1 MTVPQVDVEEYGY
14 FADNQRRHADD
25 THLFEVH
32 EPYNGKLF
40 ARVAAGS
47 RADARLAVDAASKAF
62 AGWSGSAPDEKA
74 RLFLKAAEIVRRR
87 RTEIAEVL
95 ARETGST
102 ISFATFQQDLR
113 RSQNVDVRAQHDRHI
128 ESSRRPASL
137 QGRYDF
143 IVVGAGAAGSVLA
156 AELSASGAQV
166 LVIESGGPDDA
177 PTIAN
182 PSVWFYNV
190 GGPLDYHLPVTP
202 SPRLNNRKFN
212 MALGHVLGGG
222 SSINAMVW
230 MRGMQRDYDGWAK
243 NGAKGWAFADVL
255 PVFKSQEDWEG
266 GANEWRGA
274 GGPIHIRRPKDPHPT
289 APAFIDAAREMGMP
303 ILDDVNGPM
312 RPGAGY
318 INMNIAADGTRV
330 SAVRAFLRPA
340 LSRPNL
346 TLLLNTNVVKLNF
359 KGTRCVG
366 VKLMTDG
373 AVKDIAADKEVIL
386 AAGAINSPKLLML
399 SGVGE
404 AKALRSLGIDVVE
417 NLPGVGENLQDHV
430 LVSGVVFKYK
440 GKMPDRPADSNAVE
454 AEAYLSSGPSGDT
467 DISLV
472 LHQLPV
478 VTPEVASRFGTPPPD
493 AFTIAPA
500 LVQPTSRGS
509 VRLASNNFQD
519 AAVIDGNYLGTD
531 HDFAAIVR
539 AIEAARELGNQHAFD
554 SLRESE
560 LIPGP
565 KASAE
570 EIRELARLASAS
582 FGHAVGTCKMG
593 VDKLAVVD
601 PELRVHGILG
611 LRVADASVM
620 PRIITG
626 PGTNASTHMIAGRA
640 ATLILG

>member
-1 MTVPQVDVEEYGY
+1 MIDSSNKE
-14 FADNQRRHADD
+14 
-25 THLFEVH
+25 
-32 EPYNGKLF
+32 
-40 ARVAAGS
+40 
-47 RADARLAVDAASKAF
+47 
-62 AGWSGSAPDEKA
+62 
-74 RLFLKAAEIVRRR
+74 
-87 RTEIAEVL
+87 
-95 ARETGST
+95 
-102 ISFATFQQDLR
+102 
-113 RSQNVDVRAQHDRHI
+113 I
-128 ESSRRPASL
+128 ESH
-137 QGRYDF
+137 YDY

-177 PTIAN
+177 PTIMN
-182 PSVWFYNV
+182 PSIWFYNV
-190 GGPLDYHLPVTP
+190 AGPLDYQLPIAP

-222 SSINAMVW
+222 TSINAMVW
-230 MRGMQRDYDGWAK
+230 MRGMQRDYDRWAE

-255 PVFKSQEDWEG
+255 PVFKKQEDWEG
-266 GANEWRGA
+266 GANEWRGS
-274 GGPIHIRRPKDPHPT
+274 GGPIHIRRPKNPHPT
-289 APAFIDAAREMGMP
+289 APAFIEAAREMGMP
-303 ILDDVNGPM
+303 ILADVNGPM

-346 TLLLNTNVVKLNF
+346 TLQLNTNVLKLNF
-359 KGTRCVG
+359 RGTRCVG
-366 VKLMTDG
+366 VKVMTHG
-373 AVKDIAADKEVIL
+373 PVKDIAADKEVVL
-386 AAGAINSPKLLML
+386 AAGAIHSPKLLML

-404 AKALRSLGIDVVE
+404 ETPLRSLGIDVVE

-430 LVSGVVFKYK
+430 LLSGVVFKYK

-454 AEAYLSSGPSGDT
+454 AEAYLSSSPSADT

-478 VTPEVASRFGTPPPD
+478 VTPEVASRFGAPPAD

-500 LVQPTSRGS
+500 LVQPTSKGS

-519 AAVIDGNYLGTD
+519 APVIDGNYLGTD
-531 HDFAAIVR
+531 QDFAAIVR
-539 AIEAARELGNQHAFD
+539 AIEAAREIGNQHAFD
-554 SLRESE
+554 SMREGE

-565 KASAE
+565 KSSTE

-620 PRIITG
+620 PQIITG
-626 PGTNASTHMIAGRA
+626 PGTNASAHMIAGRA
-640 ATLILG
+640 AELILG

>member
-1 MTVPQVDVEEYGY
+1 MI
-14 FADNQRRHADD
+14 D
-25 THLFEVH
+25 TS
-32 EPYNGKLF
+32 NK
-40 ARVAAGS
+40 
-47 RADARLAVDAASKAF
+47 
-62 AGWSGSAPDEKA
+62 
-74 RLFLKAAEIVRRR
+74 EIQ
-87 RTEIAEVL
+87 
-95 ARETGST
+95 S
-102 ISFATFQQDLR
+102 
-113 RSQNVDVRAQHDRHI
+113 H
-128 ESSRRPASL
+128 
-137 QGRYDF
+137 YDF
-143 IVVGAGAAGSVLA
+143 IVVGAGAAGSILA

-177 PTIAN
+177 PTILN
-182 PSVWFYNV
+182 SSVWFYNV

-222 SSINAMVW
+222 TSINAMVW
-230 MRGMQRDYDGWAK
+230 MRGMQRDYDRWAE

-255 PVFKSQEDWEG
+255 PVFKKQEDWEG
-266 GANEWRGA
+266 GANEWRGS
-274 GGPIHIRRPKDPHPT
+274 GGPIHIRRPKNPHPT
-289 APAFIDAAREMGMP
+289 APAFIEAAREMGMP

-318 INMNIAADGTRV
+318 INMNIAEDGTRV

-346 TLLLNTNVVKLNF
+346 TLLLNTNVVKVNF

-366 VKLMTDG
+366 VKLMIDG
-373 AVKDIAADKEVIL
+373 AVKDVAADKEVIL

-430 LVSGVVFKYK
+430 LLSGVVFKYK

-454 AEAYLSSGPSGDT
+454 AEAYLSSSPSADT

-472 LHQLPV
+472 LHELPV
-478 VTPEVASRFGTPPPD
+478 VTPEVASRYETPPPD
-493 AFTIAPA
+493 TFTIAPA
-500 LVQPTSRGS
+500 LVQPTSKGS

-531 HDFAAIVR
+531 QDFAAIVR

-565 KASAE
+565 KSSTE

-601 PELRVHGILG
+601 PELSVHGIFG

-620 PRIITG
+620 PQIITG
-626 PGTNASTHMIAGRA
+626 PGTNASAHMIAGRA
-640 ATLILG
+640 AELILG

>member
-1 MTVPQVDVEEYGY
+1 MTTRSNEE
-14 FADNQRRHADD
+14 
-25 THLFEVH
+25 
-32 EPYNGKLF
+32 K
-40 ARVAAGS
+40 
-47 RADARLAVDAASKAF
+47 
-62 AGWSGSAPDEKA
+62 
-74 RLFLKAAEIVRRR
+74 
-87 RTEIAEVL
+87 
-95 ARETGST
+95 
-102 ISFATFQQDLR
+102 
-113 RSQNVDVRAQHDRHI
+113 
-128 ESSRRPASL
+128 
-137 QGRYDF
+137 RYDYV
-143 IVVGAGAAGSVLA
+143 VVGAGAAGSVLA

-177 PTIAN
+177 PTIMN
-182 PSVWFYNV
+182 PSIWFYNV
-190 GGPLDYHLPVTP
+190 AGPLDYHLPIVP

-222 SSINAMVW
+222 TSINAMVW

-255 PVFKSQEDWEG
+255 PVFKDQEDWEG
-266 GANEWRGA
+266 GANEWRGSR
-274 GGPIHIRRPKDPHPT
+274 GPIHIRRPKDPHPT
-289 APAFIDAAREMGMP
+289 APAFLDAAREMGMP

-359 KGTRCVG
+359 QGTRCVG
-366 VKLMTDG
+366 VKLITEG
-373 AVKDIAADKEVIL
+373 AANDIAADKEVIL
-386 AAGAINSPKLLML
+386 AAGSIHSPKLLML

-404 AKALRSLGIDVVE
+404 AKALRSLGIDVVA

-440 GKMPDRPADSNAVE
+440 GKMPDRPTDSNAVE

-478 VTPEVASRFGTPPPD
+478 VTPEVAARFGAPPTD

-500 LVQPTSRGS
+500 LVQPTSVGS

-531 HDFAAIVR
+531 RDFEAVAR
-539 AIEAARELGNQHAFD
+539 AIEAAREIGNQHAFD
-554 SLRESE
+554 NLRESE

-565 KASAE
+565 KTTAE
-570 EIRELARLASAS
+570 DIRELARVASAS
-582 FGHAVGTCKMG
+582 FGHAVGTCKIG

-601 PELRVHGILG
+601 PVLRVHGILG

-626 PGTNASTHMIAGRA
+626 PGTNASAHMIAGRA
-640 ATLILG
+640 AKLILG

>member
-1 MTVPQVDVEEYGY
+1 MFNVSNETE
-14 FADNQRRHADD
+14 
-25 THLFEVH
+25 TH
-32 EPYNGKLF
+32 
-40 ARVAAGS
+40 
-47 RADARLAVDAASKAF
+47 
-62 AGWSGSAPDEKA
+62 
-74 RLFLKAAEIVRRR
+74 
-87 RTEIAEVL
+87 
-95 ARETGST
+95 
-102 ISFATFQQDLR
+102 
-113 RSQNVDVRAQHDRHI
+113 
-128 ESSRRPASL
+128 
-137 QGRYDF
+137 YDF

-166 LVIESGGPDDA
+166 LVIESGGLDDA
-177 PTIAN
+177 PTITN
-182 PSVWFYNV
+182 PSFWFYNV
-190 GGPLDYHLPVTP
+190 GGPLDYNLPVAP
-202 SPRLNNRKFN
+202 SPQLNQRKFN

-230 MRGMQRDYDGWAK
+230 TRGMQRDFDGWAN
-243 NGAKGWAFADVL
+243 NGAKGWGFADVL
-255 PVFKSQEDWEG
+255 PVFKNQEDWEG
-266 GANEWRGA
+266 GANTWRGA
-274 GGPIHIRRPKDPHPT
+274 GGPIQIRRPRNPHPT

-330 SAVRAFLRPA
+330 SAVHAFLRPA

-346 TLLLNTNVVKLNF
+346 TLLLNTDVMKLNF

-366 VKLMTDG
+366 VKLITGGVVRDF
-373 AVKDIAADKEVIL
+373 AADKEVIL
-386 AAGAINSPKLLML
+386 AAGAIGSPKLLML

-404 AKALRSLGIDVVE
+404 AKALRRLGIDVVE

-440 GKMPDRPADSNAVE
+440 GKMPERPADSNAVE

-467 DISLV
+467 DINLV
-472 LHQLPV
+472 LEQLPA
-478 VTPEVASRFGTPPPD
+478 VTPETAARFGAPPAD

-531 HDFAAIVR
+531 RDFAAIVR

-554 SLRESE
+554 SLRETE
-560 LIPGP
+560 LVPGP
-565 KASAE
+565 KATSE
-570 EIRELARLASAS
+570 GIREFARLASAS
-582 FGHAVGTCKMG
+582 FGHPVGTCKMG
-593 VDKLAVVD
+593 VDQLAVVD
-601 PELRVHGILG
+601 PNLRVNGLLG

-626 PGTNASTHMIAGRA
+626 PTNAATHMIAGRA
-640 ATLILG
+640 SKLVLG

>member
-1 MTVPQVDVEEYGY
+1 
-14 FADNQRRHADD
+14 
-25 THLFEVH
+25 
-32 EPYNGKLF
+32 
-40 ARVAAGS
+40 
-47 RADARLAVDAASKAF
+47 
-62 AGWSGSAPDEKA
+62 
-74 RLFLKAAEIVRRR
+74 
-87 RTEIAEVL
+87 
-95 ARETGST
+95 
-102 ISFATFQQDLR
+102 
-113 RSQNVDVRAQHDRHI
+113 
-128 ESSRRPASL
+128 
-137 QGRYDF
+137 
-143 IVVGAGAAGSVLA
+143 
-156 AELSASGAQV
+156 
-166 LVIESGGPDDA
+166 
-177 PTIAN
+177 
-182 PSVWFYNV
+182 
-190 GGPLDYHLPVTP
+190 
-202 SPRLNNRKFN
+202 
-212 MALGHVLGGG
+212 
-222 SSINAMVW
+222 
-230 MRGMQRDYDGWAK
+230 
-243 NGAKGWAFADVL
+243 
-255 PVFKSQEDWEG
+255 
-266 GANEWRGA
+266 
-274 GGPIHIRRPKDPHPT
+274 
-289 APAFIDAAREMGMP
+289 MGMP

-330 SAVRAFLRPA
+330 SAARAFLHPA

-346 TLLLNTNVVKLNF
+346 TLLLNTDVVKLNF

-373 AVKDIAADKEVIL
+373 AKKDVAADKEVIL
-386 AAGAINSPKLLML
+386 AAGSINSPKLLML

-404 AKALRSLGIDVVE
+404 AKALRSLGIDLVQ
-417 NLPGVGENLQDHV
+417 NLPGVGGNLQDHV
-430 LVSGVVFKYK
+430 LALGVVFKYK

-472 LHQLPV
+472 LHQMPAV
-478 VTPEVASRFGTPPPD
+478 SPEVASRFGTPPPD

-500 LVQPTSRGS
+500 LVQPTSTGS

-539 AIEAARELGNQHAFD
+539 AIEAARELGNQRAFD
-554 SLRESE
+554 SVRESE

-565 KASAE
+565 KASVE

-640 ATLILG
+640 AELILG

>member
-1 MTVPQVDVEEYGY
+1 MTNVSNEE
-14 FADNQRRHADD
+14 
-25 THLFEVH
+25 
-32 EPYNGKLF
+32 K
-40 ARVAAGS
+40 
-47 RADARLAVDAASKAF
+47 
-62 AGWSGSAPDEKA
+62 
-74 RLFLKAAEIVRRR
+74 
-87 RTEIAEVL
+87 
-95 ARETGST
+95 
-102 ISFATFQQDLR
+102 
-113 RSQNVDVRAQHDRHI
+113 
-128 ESSRRPASL
+128 
-137 QGRYDF
+137 RYDF

-166 LVIESGGPDDA
+166 LVIESGGPDEA
-177 PTIAN
+177 PTIVN
-182 PSVWFYNV
+182 PSIWFYNV
-190 GGPLDYHLPVTP
+190 GGPLDYHLPITP
-202 SPRLNNRKFN
+202 LPQLNNRNLN
-212 MALGHVLGGG
+212 MPLGHVLGGG

-255 PVFKSQEDWEG
+255 PVFKKQEDWEG
-266 GANEWRGA
+266 GANEWRGS
-274 GGPIHIRRPKDPHPT
+274 GGPIHIRRPRDPHPT
-289 APAFIDAAREMGMP
+289 APAFIEAARQMGMP

-330 SAVRAFLRPA
+330 SAARAFLRPA

-346 TLLLNTNVVKLNF
+346 TLLLNTKVVKLNF

-366 VKLMTDG
+366 VKPMTDG
-373 AVKDIAADKEVIL
+373 AIKDIAADKEVIL

-404 AKALRSLGIDVVE
+404 AKGLRSVGIDVVE

-430 LVSGVVFKYK
+430 LLSGVVFKYK

-472 LHQLPV
+472 LHQLPA
-478 VTPEVASRFGTPPPD
+478 VTPEAASRFGTPPPD

-509 VRLASNNFQD
+509 VRLASDKFQD
-519 AAVIDGNYLGTD
+519 AAVIDGNYLATD
-531 HDFAAIVR
+531 RDMTAVLR
-539 AIEAARELGNQHAFD
+539 AIEAARELGSRHAFD
-554 SLRESE
+554 NLRESE

-565 KASAE
+565 KASGE
-570 EIRELARLASAS
+570 KIQELARLASAS

-620 PRIITG
+620 PQIITG
-626 PGTNASTHMIAGRA
+626 PGTNASTHMIAGHA
-640 ATLILG
+640 AELILG